1 MEGSD
6 EGMGAGDVNRAD
18 ELAKI
23 ADEFMANGGRFP
35 CALPAGCTGL
45 RASLWPEAPAEP
57 YEVHFSATWP
67 SVTLVCLRS
76 LAGYSLEGGLH
87 RAGAP

>member
-1 MEGSD
+1 MTDRANLLARMADDFME
-6 EGMGAGDVNRAD
+6 
-18 ELAKI
+18 
-23 ADEFMANGGRFP
+23 NGGSIPLR
-35 CALPAGCTGL
+35 LPPGCTGF

-57 YEVHFSATWP
+57 HEVHFSATWP

-87 RAGAP
+87 RIAQA